1 MLSCAV
7 RGTVDLGGFLPPS
20 LFFFRNGIM
29 GVISLHKQ
37 CIVIAGLVRTHLRAN
52 KARLKV
58 VPQDLFSRLTVLLI
72 HTLGMMAVMLPA
84 FFLGMYQKNGL
95 PAEKLLMYYVQ
106 AKFIRPKIRPYQTS
120 NYYSLLMKG
129 GMPDDSVSEK
139 E

>member
-7 RGTVDLGGFLPPS
+7 RGTVDLGGFLPS

-29 GVISLHKQ
+29 GVISFHKQ

-72 HTLGMMAVMLPA
+72 ARKNMGSMTAIMPRVAPELPA
-84 FFLGMYQKNGL
+84 VSRRTKNSGTPTTAAAPKQISCRAVRL
-95 PAEKLLMYYVQ
+95 KATLDFTLL
-106 AKFIRPKIRPYQTS
+106 KSRGTEI
-120 NYYSLLMKG
+120 
-129 GMPDDSVSEK
+129 
-139 E
+139 